1 MATARFRVAAISMDP
16 ANPGDVPANSLFFD
30 AASSGIL
37 TQKNAS
43 NVGSQL
49 AQATSNDLMIKA
61 MQNLSGITIPAGKP
75 ISKVSDGS
83 IIAADSDGLPSTQV
97 YCGITLD
104 AVNNG
109 STGRV
114 LLVGPNVIG
123 VIAGLNFTPGQD
135 IFLSESGGYTNNAG
149 SFTGNNDSII
159 KVGIADCGAGN
170 ASSTATDLIMFP
182 DVLVKP

>member
-1 MATARFRVAAISMDP
+1 MDP

-37 TQKNAS
+37 SQKNAS
-43 NVGSQL
+43 NLSNQI
-49 AQATSNDLMIKA
+49 AQATSNDLMIKV
-61 MQNLSGITIPAGKP
+61 MQNLSGVTIPAGKP
-75 ISKVSDGS
+75 ISKAADGSILASDSDGS
-83 IIAADSDGLPSTQV
+83 TASQT

-104 AVNNG
+104 SINNG

-114 LLVGPNVIG
+114 LLVGPNVPN
-123 VIAGLNFTPGQD
+123 VITGLNYTPGQD

-159 KVGIADCGAGN
+159 KVGIADCAAGN